1 MRDLCNCGKPE
12 CYICGDFNKINDE
25 WTEICN
31 QMQILQRRRVKLYK
45 EAEELKP
52 GRIVLKIERAP
63 SIYHDLENNDID
75 QFLNERL

>member
-1 MRDLCNCGKPE
+1 MERYKE
-12 CYICGDFNKINDE
+12 INKE

-45 EAEELKP
+45 EAEELNP
-52 GRIVLKIERAP
+52 GKIVLKIEKAP

-75 QFLNERL
+75 QFLNERV

>member
-1 MRDLCNCGKPE
+1 MFHGKSIQDQME
-12 CYICGDFNKINDE
+12 RYKEINKE

-45 EAEELKP
+45 EAEELNP
-52 GRIVLKIERAP
+52 GKIVLKIEKAP

-75 QFLNERL
+75 QFLNERV

>member
-1 MRDLCNCGKPE
+1 MGRYKE
-12 CYICGDFNKINDE
+12 INKE
-25 WTEICN
+25 WTDICN
-31 QMQILQRRRVKLYK
+31 QIQILQRRRVKLYK
-45 EAEELKP
+45 EAEELNP